1 MDNRYS
7 DSNTRDWNDSDWD
20 SPTGDTGRMRSA
32 ADGGS
37 QADHRWDVVGN
48 YYDESARDA
57 APRDYYGNARQD
69 TASYRNDAYSQDY
82 AGGTSVY
89 ESRAQNAAGATSVYE
104 GPVRNAAGTDA
115 GYSTYPQNAAAAYYN
130 ARMQADAPHVS
141 PDYDD
146 APRNNLD
153 DYDEYF
159 YGEGTDIKP
168 RRHGCGCGCSTLIT
182 VLLVLSLVL
191 TMWPTILPSSDI
203 IRGLQIDQIRDWVTD
218 TFGFEWPVP
227 SEEEFLAIYNQENQG
242 DANCLSDNPSTS
254 LASTADAYGYYRGTL
269 DEHAQSVYD
278 AIETGVLAHDERI
291 SLPFGTEAN
300 ELQTCWQFFLFDHP
314 EVFWLPDD
322 AHVTYWSWGGT
333 IAYLEPDY
341 KYDAETAESLSAQY
355 EQLAQDTLLLGD
367 TSAETMENICSYVAD
382 NTEYVDSDDDQSID
396 SVFSRGESVCA
407 GYAKAVQYLALR
419 HGIPCIYITG
429 TADDFLGTGGR
440 HAWLAA
446 YVDGE
451 ICYYDP
457 TWYDQRG
464 FHATQYLAMNLVDIS
479 LDHTA
484 DYPSLLPR

>member
-1 MDNRYS
+1 MDKRYS
-7 DSNTRDWNDSDWD
+7 NSNTRDWNGSDWD
-20 SPTGDTGRMRSA
+20 SPIGDAGRMRSA
-32 ADGGS
+32 ADGEGQS
-37 QADHRWDVVGN
+37 DHRWDVVGN
-48 YYDESARDA
+48 YYDESAQDA
-57 APRDYYGNARQD
+57 ARRDYYGD
-69 TASYRNDAYSQDY
+69 
-82 AGGTSVY
+82 
-89 ESRAQNAAGATSVYE
+89 
-104 GPVRNAAGTDA
+104 
-115 GYSTYPQNAAAAYYN
+115 
-130 ARMQADAPHVS
+130 MPH
-141 PDYDD
+141 
-146 APRNNLD
+146 NNLD

-159 YGEGTDIKP
+159 YGEGTDIKQP
-168 RRHGCGCGCSTLIT
+168 RHHGCGCGCSTLIT
-182 VLLVLSLVL
+182 ALLVLSLVM

-218 TFGFEWPVP
+218 TFGFEWPAP

-242 DANCLSDNPSTS
+242 DANCLSDSPSTS
-254 LASTADAYGYYRGTL
+254 LASTADAYSYYRETL

-278 AIETGVLAHDERI
+278 AIETGILAHDERI
-291 SLPFGTEAN
+291 SLPFGTETN

-314 EVFWLPDD
+314 EVFWLPDN
-322 AHVTYWSWGGT
+322 AHVTYWSWGGS

-341 KYDAETAESLSAQY
+341 KYDAATAESFSAQY

-367 TSAETMENICSYVAD
+367 TNAETMENICSYVAD

-407 GYAKAVQYLALR
+407 GYSKAVQYLALR

-446 YVDGE
+446 YIDGE

-464 FHATQYLAMNLVDIS
+464 FHATQYLAMNLVEIS
-479 LDHTA
+479 IDHTA